1 MTQIITSIDTLRDTL
16 SEHRERGQTIGFVP
30 TMGSLH
36 AGHMDL
42 IRACKDACDITVASI
57 FVNPMQFGPNED
69 FDAYPRT
76 LEADNDKLTAEGAD
90 YLFAPTVR
98 EMYPHGVNTQIDVPS
113 LANILCG
120 ASRPGHFAGVATV
133 VSKLFNIVQ
142 PHQAFFGRKDFQQL
156 AVIRQMARDLLMPL
170 SIVGVPTGRA
180 DDGLALSSRNA
191 YLTDTERAQAPLLYQ
206 SLQSA
211 RQRILDGETDFAAI
225 QRDATI
231 ALDAA
236 GFRVD
241 YFEVR
246 CAHALSSAGLA
257 DTKLVI
263 LVAAYLGKARLID
276 NVELQKP

>member
-1 MTQIITSIDTLRDTL
+1 MTEIVTSIQAL
-16 SEHRERGQTIGFVP
+16 RERLNSHRSRTQSIGFVP

-42 IRACKDACDITVASI
+42 IRASKAACDITVASI

-76 LEADNDKLTAEGAD
+76 LDDDNAKLSAEGAD

-98 EMYPHGVNTQIDVPS
+98 EMYPNGVNTQVDVPS

-120 ASRPGHFAGVATV
+120 AARPGHFAGVATV

-142 PHQAFFGRKDFQQL
+142 PDHAFFGRKDFQQL
-156 AVIRQMARDLLMPL
+156 AVIRQMVQDLLMPL
-170 SIVGVPTGRA
+170 NIVGVPTGRA

-191 YLTDTERAQAPLLYQ
+191 YLTESERAVAPELFRCLTG
-206 SLQSA
+206 A
-211 RQRILDGETDFAAI
+211 RQRILDGATDFAAI
-225 QRDATI
+225 QRDVTD
-231 ALDAA
+231 ALTGN

-241 YFEVR
+241 YVEVR

-257 DTKLVI
+257 DRDLVI

-276 NVELQKP
+276 NIELEKP